1 MKQGKRAAVLCTAA
15 LALILLLAGVLYF
28 KQQGGN
34 SSMSKESVTPPGTLT
49 GVMYSD
55 SGGMTVRDDFFIWL
69 SPGAIVETF
78 YYPEEPPKGVGWHD
92 QFEKEDVPITAE
104 QWADVEQ
111 VVLELYPLMK
121 PKPEPRIDLWS
132 SLGRWL
138 GGVKDEVSSSSITLI
153 WDTEEGEQRIK
164 YSITLI
170 WDTEEGEQRIK
181 YASPNDKRI
190 STLVALLKELAD
202 PIGREIPRY
211 DP

>member
-1 MKQGKRAAVLCTAA
+1 MKIGKRAAVFCTAA
-15 LALILLLAGVLYF
+15 LALILLLAGAFYLM
-28 KQQGGN
+28 QQGGN
-34 SSMSKESVTPPGTLT
+34 APMQTESSTPPGTLT

-69 SPGAIVETF
+69 SPDAIVETF
-78 YYPEEPPKGVGWHD
+78 YYPEEPPKGVGWHE
-92 QFEKEDVPITAE
+92 QFEKENVPISAE

-164 YSITLI
+164 YS
-170 WDTEEGEQRIK
+170 
-181 YASPNDKRI
+181 SPNDKRI

>member
-1 MKQGKRAAVLCTAA
+1 MKQGQRAAVLCIAA
-15 LALILLLAGVLYF
+15 LALILLAGVLYF
-28 KQQGGN
+28 KQQEGN
-34 SSMSKESVTPPGTLT
+34 SSMQTEPSLPPGTLT
-49 GVMYSD
+49 GVMYGY
-55 SGGMTVRDDFFIWL
+55 SGGMTVRNDFFIWL
-69 SPGAIVETF
+69 SPDAIVETF

-164 YSITLI
+164 Y
-170 WDTEEGEQRIK
+170 
-181 YASPNDKRI
+181 ASPNDKRI

>member
-1 MKQGKRAAVLCTAA
+1 MKHGRRAAVLCTAA
-15 LALILLLAGVLYF
+15 LALILLLAGALYL
-28 KQQGGN
+28 KQQGG
-34 SSMSKESVTPPGTLT
+34 SSPMQTESSTPPGTLS
-49 GVMYSD
+49 GVMYGY
-55 SGGMTVRDDFFIWL
+55 SGGMTVREDFFIWL
-69 SPGAIVETF
+69 SPEAIVETF

-92 QFEKEDVPITAE
+92 RFEKENVPISAE
-104 QWADVEQ
+104 QWTDVEQ

-121 PKPEPRIDLWS
+121 PKPEPGIDLWS

-138 GGVKDEVSSSSITLI
+138 GGAKDESSSSSITLI

-164 YSITLI
+164 YS
-170 WDTEEGEQRIK
+170 
-181 YASPNDKRI
+181 SPNDKRI

>member
-34 SSMSKESVTPPGTLT
+34 SSMPKESVTPPGTLT

-92 QFEKEDVPITAE
+92 RFEKENVPISAE
-104 QWADVEQ
+104 QWTDVEQ

-121 PKPEPRIDLWS
+121 LKPEPRIDLWS

-164 YSITLI
+164 YS
-170 WDTEEGEQRIK
+170 
-181 YASPNDKRI
+181 SPNDKRI

>member
-34 SSMSKESVTPPGTLT
+34 SSMPKESVTPPGTLT

-164 YSITLI
+164 YS
-170 WDTEEGEQRIK
+170 
-181 YASPNDKRI
+181 SPNDKRI

-211 DP
+211 NP

>member
-1 MKQGKRAAVLCTAA
+1 MRQGRRAAVLCTAV
-15 LALILLLAGVLYF
+15 LALILLFLGAFYLM
-28 KQQGGN
+28 QQGGDAPMQTE
-34 SSMSKESVTPPGTLT
+34 SSMPPGTLT

-55 SGGMTVRDDFFIWL
+55 FGGMTVRNDFFIWL
-69 SPGAIVETF
+69 SPDAIVETF

-92 QFEKEDVPITAE
+92 RFDKENVPITAE

-132 SLGRWL
+132 SLGRLL
-138 GGVKDEVSSSSITLI
+138 GGVKDEGSSS
-153 WDTEEGEQRIK
+153 
-164 YSITLI
+164 SITLI

>member
-1 MKQGKRAAVLCTAA
+1 MKQGQRAAVLCIAA
-15 LALILLLAGVLYF
+15 LALILLAGVLYF
-28 KQQGGN
+28 KQQEGN
-34 SSMSKESVTPPGTLT
+34 SSMQTEPSLPPGTLT
-49 GVMYSD
+49 GVMYGC
-55 SGGMTVRDDFFIWL
+55 SGGMTVRNDFFIWL
-69 SPGAIVETF
+69 SPDAIVETF

-164 YSITLI
+164 Y
-170 WDTEEGEQRIK
+170 
-181 YASPNDKRI
+181 ASPNDKRI
-190 STLVALLKELAD
+190 STLVALLQELAD
-202 PIGREIPRY
+202 PIGREIPR
-211 DP
+211 

>member
-1 MKQGKRAAVLCTAA
+1 MKQGQRAAVLCTAA
-15 LALILLLAGVLYF
+15 LALILLAGVLYF
-28 KQQGGN
+28 KQQEGN
-34 SSMSKESVTPPGTLT
+34 SSMQTEPSLPPGTLT
-49 GVMYSD
+49 GVIYSY
-55 SGGMTVRDDFFIWL
+55 SGGMTIRNDFFIWL
-69 SPGAIVETF
+69 SPEAIVETF

-92 QFEKEDVPITAE
+92 RFKKEDVPISAE
-104 QWADVEQ
+104 QWTDVEQ

-121 PKPEPRIDLWS
+121 PKPEPRTDLWS
-132 SLGRWL
+132 TLGRWL
-138 GGVKDEVSSSSITLI
+138 GGVKDEVSSS
-153 WDTEEGEQRIK
+153 
-164 YSITLI
+164 SITLI

>member
-1 MKQGKRAAVLCTAA
+1 MRQGRRAAVLCTAG
-15 LALILLLAGVLYF
+15 LALILLFLGAFYLM
-28 KQQGGN
+28 QQGGDAPMQTE
-34 SSMSKESVTPPGTLT
+34 SSMPPGTLT

-55 SGGMTVRDDFFIWL
+55 FGGMTVRNDFFIWL
-69 SPGAIVETF
+69 SPDAIVETF
-78 YYPEEPPKGVGWHD
+78 YYPEEPPKGVGWHE
-92 QFEKEDVPITAE
+92 QFEKENVPISAE

-132 SLGRWL
+132 ILGRWL

-164 YSITLI
+164 YS
-170 WDTEEGEQRIK
+170 
-181 YASPNDKRI
+181 SPNDKRI

>member
-34 SSMSKESVTPPGTLT
+34 SSMPKESVTPPGTLT

-104 QWADVEQ
+104 QWTDVEQ

-121 PKPEPRIDLWS
+121 PKPEPGIDLWS

-164 YSITLI
+164 YS
-170 WDTEEGEQRIK
+170 
-181 YASPNDKRI
+181 SPNDKRI

>member
-1 MKQGKRAAVLCTAA
+1 MKQGKRAAVFCTAA
-15 LALILLLAGVLYF
+15 LALILLLAGALYLM
-28 KQQGGN
+28 QQGGN
-34 SSMSKESVTPPGTLT
+34 APMQTESSTPPGTLT
-49 GVMYSD
+49 GVMYGY
-55 SGGMTVRDDFFIWL
+55 SGGMRVRNDFFIWL
-69 SPGAIVETF
+69 SPDAIVETF
-78 YYPEEPPKGVGWHD
+78 YYPEEPPKGVGWHER
-92 QFEKEDVPITAE
+92 FEKENVPISAE
-104 QWADVEQ
+104 QWTDVEQ

-132 SLGRWL
+132 ILGRWL
-138 GGVKDEVSSSSITLI
+138 GGAKDDEVSSS
-153 WDTEEGEQRIK
+153 
-164 YSITLI
+164 SITLI

>member
-1 MKQGKRAAVLCTAA
+1 MRQGRRAAVLCTAV
-15 LALILLLAGVLYF
+15 LALILLFLGAFYLM
-28 KQQGGN
+28 QQGGDAPMQTE
-34 SSMSKESVTPPGTLT
+34 SSMPPGTLT

-55 SGGMTVRDDFFIWL
+55 FGGMTVRNDFFIWL
-69 SPGAIVETF
+69 SPDAIVETF

-92 QFEKEDVPITAE
+92 RFEKENVPISAE
-104 QWADVEQ
+104 QWTDVEQ

-164 YSITLI
+164 Y
-170 WDTEEGEQRIK
+170 
-181 YASPNDKRI
+181 ASPNDKRI

>member
-1 MKQGKRAAVLCTAA
+1 MKIGKRAAVLCTAV
-15 LALILLLAGVLYF
+15 LALILLFLGAFYLM
-28 KQQGGN
+28 QQGGN
-34 SSMSKESVTPPGTLT
+34 APMQTESSTPPGTLT

-69 SPGAIVETF
+69 SPDAIVETF
-78 YYPEEPPKGVGWHD
+78 YYPEEPPKGVGWHE
-92 QFEKEDVPITAE
+92 QFEKENVPISAE

-132 SLGRWL
+132 S
-138 GGVKDEVSSSSITLI
+138 SSSSITLI

-164 YSITLI
+164 YS
-170 WDTEEGEQRIK
+170 
-181 YASPNDKRI
+181 SPNDKRI

>member
-1 MKQGKRAAVLCTAA
+1 MKQGRRAAVLCTAA
-15 LALILLLAGVLYF
+15 MALILLLAGALYLM
-28 KQQGGN
+28 QQGGN
-34 SSMSKESVTPPGTLT
+34 APMQTESSTPPGTLT
-49 GVMYSD
+49 GVMYGY
-55 SGGMTVRDDFFIWL
+55 SGGMTVRNDFFIWL
-69 SPGAIVETF
+69 SPEAIVETF

-92 QFEKEDVPITAE
+92 RFEKENVPVSAE

-121 PKPEPRIDLWS
+121 PKPEPGIDLWS

-164 YSITLI
+164 YS
-170 WDTEEGEQRIK
+170 
-181 YASPNDKRI
+181 SPNDKRI

>member
-34 SSMSKESVTPPGTLT
+34 SSMPKESVTPPGTLT

-164 YSITLI
+164 YSSIHNMQIIL
-170 WDTEEGEQRIK
+170 
-181 YASPNDKRI
+181 
-190 STLVALLKELAD
+190 
-202 PIGREIPRY
+202 
-211 DP
+211 

>member
-1 MKQGKRAAVLCTAA
+1 MDAWNILVVVV
-15 LALILLLAGVLYF
+15 LALILLLAGALYLM
-28 KQQGGN
+28 QQGGN
-34 SSMSKESVTPPGTLT
+34 APMQTESSTPPGTLT
-49 GVMYSD
+49 GVMYSSG
-55 SGGMTVRDDFFIWL
+55 SGGMTVRNDFFIWL
-69 SPGAIVETF
+69 SPDAIVETF
-78 YYPEEPPKGVGWHD
+78 YYPEEPPEGVGFHEI
-92 QFEKEDVPITAE
+92 FEKENVPITAG
-104 QWADVEQ
+104 QWEEVEQ

-164 YSITLI
+164 YS
-170 WDTEEGEQRIK
+170 
-181 YASPNDKRI
+181 SPNDKRI

-211 DP
+211 NP

>member
-1 MKQGKRAAVLCTAA
+1 MKIGKRAAVLCTAV
-15 LALILLLAGVLYF
+15 LALILLFLGAFYLM
-28 KQQGGN
+28 QQGGN
-34 SSMSKESVTPPGTLT
+34 APMQTESSTPPGTLT

-69 SPGAIVETF
+69 SPDAIVETF
-78 YYPEEPPKGVGWHD
+78 YYPEEPPKGVGWHE
-92 QFEKEDVPITAE
+92 QFEKENVPISAE

-138 GGVKDEVSSSSITLI
+138 GVGGVKDEVSSS
-153 WDTEEGEQRIK
+153 
-164 YSITLI
+164 SITLI

>member
-1 MKQGKRAAVLCTAA
+1 MKQGRRAAALCAAA
-15 LALILLLAGVLYF
+15 LALILLLSGALYL
-28 KQQGGN
+28 KQLGGG
-34 SSMSKESVTPPGTLT
+34 SSMQKESSLPPGTLT
-49 GVMYSD
+49 GVMYGY
-55 SGGMTVRDDFFIWL
+55 SGGMRVRNDFFIWL
-69 SPGAIVETF
+69 SPDAIVETF

-92 QFEKEDVPITAE
+92 PFEKENVPISAE
-104 QWADVEQ
+104 QWTDVEQ

-138 GGVKDEVSSSSITLI
+138 GGVQDEVSSSSITLI

-164 YSITLI
+164 YS
-170 WDTEEGEQRIK
+170 
-181 YASPNDKRI
+181 SPNDKRI

>member
-1 MKQGKRAAVLCTAA
+1 MKHGRRAAVLCTAA
-15 LALILLLAGVLYF
+15 LALILLLAGALYL
-28 KQQGGN
+28 KQQGG
-34 SSMSKESVTPPGTLT
+34 SSPMQTESSTPPGTLS
-49 GVMYSD
+49 GVMYGY
-55 SGGMTVRDDFFIWL
+55 SGGMTVREDFFIWL
-69 SPGAIVETF
+69 SPEAIVETF

-92 QFEKEDVPITAE
+92 RFEKENVPISAE
-104 QWADVEQ
+104 QWTDVEQ

-121 PKPEPRIDLWS
+121 PKPEPRTDLWS

-138 GGVKDEVSSSSITLI
+138 GGAKDESSSSSITLI

-164 YSITLI
+164 YS
-170 WDTEEGEQRIK
+170 
-181 YASPNDKRI
+181 SPNDKRI

>member
-34 SSMSKESVTPPGTLT
+34 SSMPKESVTPPGTLT

-92 QFEKEDVPITAE
+92 QFEKENVPITAE

-164 YSITLI
+164 YS
-170 WDTEEGEQRIK
+170 
-181 YASPNDKRI
+181 SPNDKRI

-202 PIGREIPRY
+202 PIGREIPLY

>member
-1 MKQGKRAAVLCTAA
+1 M
-15 LALILLLAGVLYF
+15 
-28 KQQGGN
+28 QQGGN
-34 SSMSKESVTPPGTLT
+34 ALMQTESSTPPGTLS
-49 GVMYSD
+49 GIMYGY
-55 SGGMTVRDDFFIWL
+55 SGGMTVQNDFFIWL
-69 SPGAIVETF
+69 SPESIVETF
-78 YYPEEPPKGVGWHD
+78 YYPEEPPKGMVWHEC
-92 QFEKEDVPITAE
+92 FTEKENVPITAE
-104 QWADVEQ
+104 QWTDVEQ

-138 GGVKDEVSSSSITLI
+138 GGVKDEGSSS
-153 WDTEEGEQRIK
+153 
-164 YSITLI
+164 SITLI

-211 DP
+211 AP

>member
-1 MKQGKRAAVLCTAA
+1 MRQGRRAAVLCTAV
-15 LALILLLAGVLYF
+15 LALILLFLGAFYLM
-28 KQQGGN
+28 KQGGDAPMQTE
-34 SSMSKESVTPPGTLT
+34 SSMPPGTLT

-55 SGGMTVRDDFFIWL
+55 FGGMTVRNDFFIWL
-69 SPGAIVETF
+69 SPDAIVETF

-92 QFEKEDVPITAE
+92 RFDKENVPITAE

-121 PKPEPRIDLWS
+121 PKPEPTIDLWS
-132 SLGRWL
+132 ILGRWL
-138 GGVKDEVSSSSITLI
+138 GGVKDEVGSS
-153 WDTEEGEQRIK
+153 
-164 YSITLI
+164 SITLI

>member
-34 SSMSKESVTPPGTLT
+34 SSMPKESVTPPGTLT

-92 QFEKEDVPITAE
+92 RFEKENVPISAE
-104 QWADVEQ
+104 QWTDVEQ

-121 PKPEPRIDLWS
+121 LKPEPRIDLWS

-138 GGVKDEVSSSSITLI
+138 GGVKDESSSSSITLI

-164 YSITLI
+164 YS
-170 WDTEEGEQRIK
+170 
-181 YASPNDKRI
+181 SPNDKRI

-202 PIGREIPRY
+202 PIGREIPLY

>member
-34 SSMSKESVTPPGTLT
+34 SSMPKESVTPPGTLT

-164 YSITLI
+164 YSS
-170 WDTEEGEQRIK
+170 
-181 YASPNDKRI
+181 SPNDKRI

-202 PIGREIPRY
+202 PIGREIPLY

>member
-1 MKQGKRAAVLCTAA
+1 MKHGRRAAVLCTAA
-15 LALILLLAGVLYF
+15 LALILLLAGALYL

-34 SSMSKESVTPPGTLT
+34 APMQTESSTPPGTLT
-49 GVMYSD
+49 GVMYGY
-55 SGGMTVRDDFFIWL
+55 SGGMTVRNDFFIWL
-69 SPGAIVETF
+69 SPEAIVETF

-92 QFEKEDVPITAE
+92 RFEKENVPISAE
-104 QWADVEQ
+104 QWTDVEQ

-121 PKPEPRIDLWS
+121 PKPEPRTDLWS

-138 GGVKDEVSSSSITLI
+138 GGVKDEVSSS
-153 WDTEEGEQRIK
+153 
-164 YSITLI
+164 SITLI